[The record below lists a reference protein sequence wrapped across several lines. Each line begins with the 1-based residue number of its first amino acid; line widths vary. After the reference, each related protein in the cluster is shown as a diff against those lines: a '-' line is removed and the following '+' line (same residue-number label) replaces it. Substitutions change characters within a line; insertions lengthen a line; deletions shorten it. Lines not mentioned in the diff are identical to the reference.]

1 MFTDV
6 NILCLDCPFVE
17 VHSCELS
24 PPSHQHGQG
33 EGKGSEMRG
42 SEIRRVASGARRVED
57 LITKVAQKIT
67 LSPSRESP
75 VDKLELRQSNVR
87 RIKAGASVEELAEDI
102 ARRWLLQNLNV
113 RPVIDADDAET
124 RKFEITARSRR
135 FQALLLS
142 RRRSDGQP
150 DGSRRICCIRPIA
163 DGRPQQMPQCGAPQT
178 CRSAGAAAKSSAS
191 W

>member
-33 EGKGSEMRG
+33 EGKDSEMRG

-57 LITKVAQKIT
+57 LMAKVAQKIT

-75 VDKLELRQSNVR
+75 VDNLELRQSNVR

-124 RKFEITARSRR
+124 GKFEITARSRR

-150 DGSRRICCIRPIA
+150 DGSRRICCIRPE
-163 DGRPQQMPQCGAPQT
+163 D
-178 CRSAGAAAKSSAS
+178 
-191 W
+191 